1 MESSHRGKI
10 FLFSL
15 LLLFHVSW
23 VFRAFADSVVIDD
36 ENLGIEQ
43 KFEYADVLDVLKR
56 SQFQLDKLM
65 ENLSRLEKLEGLM
78 ENLILLVSRLE
89 SRLLEDPK
97 DKKLENLI
105 LLVSKLES
113 RLVECPKGQNLED
126 KKSSSEVINEVVL
139 GEKLEKKKIGGSL
152 ESKLVDGKFL
162 GAVSVTK
169 YSPLWLERFQF
180 ISAVRLGSDATSI
193 NVLPFR
199 DSEGLSK
206 YVAIGD
212 DRGKVYAFSRNGEI
226 LVDFQTSLSS
236 PITAYASYLSV
247 YKNESVVLTGHED
260 GGILMHRILEVVPDG
275 DDRAALHMETVRK
288 FASPEIEEG
297 GSSIVSLEV
306 HHVGRNRYILST
318 EFGGKLRVF
327 RENGTVYGSTT
338 PKSRPLAFLKQRL
351 LFLTETG
358 AGSLDLRTMKIRESE
373 CEGLNNSI
381 AKSYVFDATERSKAY
396 GFTSD
401 GDLIHVLL
409 LGDHLN
415 FKCRVRSKRKLEMA
429 EPLSFQAIK
438 GYLLIANQ
446 ETVSLYNVSSQH
458 YIRSGGPR
466 LLFSAGHDEIVAS
479 FLNTQSLELNDKSR
493 KVIPLV
499 ASDQEKLVI
508 LGLGSGYLGIYG
520 SNLPVFKNEFN
531 TMLWTSPVLFFLIFL
546 LGAYYFFSKKREAL
560 TSWGPDDHFTSA
572 SVTSGAPV
580 GSTQGERSYAD
591 SSRNSDLMDLRG
603 SSLRGPSG
611 RYVSPS
617 RYSGGPASAYRS
629 NSADTNSRPSSVD
642 PNFRTTAELKFRGSN
657 LETPGYPKR
666 RDSLFVNSQI
676 VDDGK

>member
-1 MESSHRGKI
+1 MASLHKGKI

-23 VFRAFADSVVIDD
+23 VFRAFAEVVIEEEKL
-36 ENLGIEQ
+36 ENLGVEE
-43 KFEYADVLDVLKR
+43 KFEHVDALDLLKR
-56 SQFQLDKLM
+56 HQLQI
-65 ENLSRLEKLEGLM
+65 EKLEGIV
-78 ENLILLVSRLE
+78 ENLSLLVSRLE
-89 SRLLEDPK
+89 SRLLEYPK
-97 DKKLENLI
+97 L
-105 LLVSKLES
+105 
-113 RLVECPKGQNLED
+113 QNLEG
-126 KKSSSEVINEVVL
+126 KEQVVL
-139 GEKLEKKKIGGSL
+139 GEKKKIQSEGFVGSEGSL
-152 ESKLVDGKFL
+152 ENK
-162 GAVSVTK
+162 VSVTK

-199 DSEGLSK
+199 DAEGLSK

-212 DRGKVYAFSRNGEI
+212 DRGKVYAFSRNGEV
-226 LVDFQTSLSS
+226 LVEFQTSMSS
-236 PITAYASYLSV
+236 PITAYVSYLSV
-247 YKNESVVLTGHED
+247 YKNESVVVTGHEN
-260 GGILMHRILEVVPDG
+260 GGILMHRIWEVVVPDG
-275 DDRAALHMETVRK
+275 DDRAALRMETVGK

-297 GSSIVSLEV
+297 GSSILSLEV

-318 EFGGKLRVF
+318 DSGGKLRVF
-327 RENGTVYGSTT
+327 RENGTVYGVTT

-409 LGDHLN
+409 LGDNMN

-438 GYLLIANQ
+438 GYLLVANQ
-446 ETVSLYNVSSQH
+446 EKVSLYNVSSLH
-458 YIRSGGPR
+458 YVRSGGPR
-466 LLFSAGHDEIVAS
+466 LLFSVGHDEIVAS
-479 FLNTQSLELNDKSR
+479 FLSSQSLELNDKSR
-493 KVIPLV
+493 NIIPLV

-508 LGLGSGYLGIYG
+508 LGLGSGYLGIYR

-531 TMLWTSPVLFFLIFL
+531 TMLWTSPVLFFIIFL
-546 LGAYYFFSKKREAL
+546 LGAYYFFAKKKEAL
-560 TSWGPDDHFTSA
+560 TSWGPDDPFPSTG
-572 SVTSGAPV
+572 VTSGAPM
-580 GSTQGERSYAD
+580 GSSQGDRSYPD
-591 SSRNSDLMDLRG
+591 SSRNADLMDLRG

-617 RYSGGPASAYRS
+617 RYSGGTAGAYRT
-629 NSADTNSRPSSVD
+629 NSADTNSRPASVD
-642 PNFRTTAELKFRGSN
+642 PNFRTTSELKFRGTN
-657 LETPGYPKR
+657 LETPGFPKR

>member
-1 MESSHRGKI
+1 MASSNKGKI
-10 FLFSL
+10 ILFSL
-15 LLLFHVSW
+15 LLLFYVSSW
-23 VFRAFADSVVIDD
+23 VFSAFAENDSSSESVII
-36 ENLGIEQ
+36 EEEKLYNHEIEQ
-43 KFEYADVLDVLKR
+43 KFEHVDALDVLKR
-56 SQFQLDKLM
+56 HQLQ
-65 ENLSRLEKLEGLM
+65 LEKLEELVK
-78 ENLILLVSRLE
+78 NLS
-89 SRLLEDPK
+89 
-97 DKKLENLI
+97 

-113 RLVECPKGQNLED
+113 RLLDYPKGEILED
-126 KKSSSEVINEVVL
+126 KKQSFKGTKQVVFD
-139 GEKLEKKKIGGSL
+139 EKKKIQSDGFVGSSEGSLL
-152 ESKLVDGKFL
+152 ESKVVDGERM

-199 DSEGLSK
+199 DAEGLSK
-206 YVAIGD
+206 YVVIGD
-212 DRGKVYAFSRNGEI
+212 DRGKVYAFSRNGEVLI
-226 LVDFQTSLSS
+226 DFQTSLSS
-236 PITAYASYLSV
+236 PITAYVSYLSV
-247 YKNESVVLTGHED
+247 YKNESLVVTGHEN
-260 GGILMHRILEVVPDG
+260 GGILMHRIWEVVPDG

-297 GSSIVSLEV
+297 GSSITSLEV

-318 EFGGKLRVF
+318 DFFGKLRVF
-327 RENGTVYGSTT
+327 RENGTVFGLTV

-358 AGSLDLRTMKIRESE
+358 AGSLDLRTMRIRESE
-373 CEGLNNSI
+373 CEGLNTSI
-381 AKSYVFDATERSKAY
+381 ARSYVFDATERSKAY

-409 LGDHLN
+409 LGDNMN

-446 ETVSLYNVSSQH
+446 EKVSLYNVSSQH
-458 YIRSGGPR
+458 YVRSGGPR

-479 FLNTQSLELNDKSR
+479 FLNYQSLELNDKYK

-499 ASDQEKLVI
+499 ASDQEKLII
-508 LGLGSGYLGIYG
+508 LGLGNGYLGIYR
-520 SNLPVFKNEFN
+520 SNLPLFKNEFN
-531 TMLWTSPVLFFLIFL
+531 TMMWTSPVLFFILFL
-546 LGAYYFFSKKREAL
+546 LGAYYFFAKKKEAL
-560 TSWGPDDHFTSA
+560 TSWGPDDPFNST
-572 SVTSGAPV
+572 SVTSGAPL
-580 GSTQGERSYAD
+580 GSSQGDRSYAD
-591 SSRNSDLMDLRG
+591 SSRNADLMDLR
-603 SSLRGPSG
+603 SSGLRAPSG

-617 RYSGGPASAYRS
+617 CYPGGTTGAYRS
-629 NSADTNSRPSSVD
+629 NPSDTTSRPSSVD
-642 PNFRTTAELKFRGSN
+642 PNFRTTSELKFRGSN
-657 LETPGYPKR
+657 LETSGFPKR

>member
-1 MESSHRGKI
+1 MTSLYKGKI

-23 VFRAFADSVVIDD
+23 VFRAFAEVVIEEEKL
-36 ENLGIEQ
+36 ENIGVEE
-43 KFEYADVLDVLKR
+43 KFEHVDALDLLKR
-56 SQFQLDKLM
+56 HQLQI
-65 ENLSRLEKLEGLM
+65 EKLEGIV
-78 ENLILLVSRLE
+78 ENLSLLVSRLE
-89 SRLLEDPK
+89 SRLLEHPK
-97 DKKLENLI
+97 
-105 LLVSKLES
+105 V
-113 RLVECPKGQNLED
+113 QNLEG
-126 KKSSSEVINEVVL
+126 EVQVVL
-139 GEKLEKKKIGGSL
+139 GEKKKIQGEGFVGNEGSL
-152 ESKLVDGKFL
+152 ENK
-162 GAVSVTK
+162 VSVTK

-199 DSEGLSK
+199 DAEGLSK

-212 DRGKVYAFSRNGEI
+212 DRGKVYAFSRNGEV
-226 LVDFQTSLSS
+226 LVEFQTSMSS
-236 PITAYASYLSV
+236 PITAYVSYLSV
-247 YKNESVVLTGHED
+247 YKNESVVVTGHEN
-260 GGILMHRILEVVPDG
+260 GGILMHRIWEVVVPDG
-275 DDRAALHMETVRK
+275 DDRTSLRMETVGK

-297 GSSIVSLEV
+297 GSSILSLEV

-318 EFGGKLRVF
+318 DSGGKLWVF
-327 RENGTVYGSTT
+327 RENGTVYGVTT

-409 LGDHLN
+409 LGDNMN

-438 GYLLIANQ
+438 GYLLVANQ
-446 ETVSLYNVSSQH
+446 DKVSLYNVSSLH
-458 YIRSGGPR
+458 YVRSGGPR
-466 LLFSAGHDEIVAS
+466 QLFSVGHDEIVAS
-479 FLNTQSLELNDKSR
+479 FLSSQSLEPNDKSR

-508 LGLGSGYLGIYG
+508 LGLGSGYLGIYR

-531 TMLWTSPVLFFLIFL
+531 TMLWTSPVLFFIIFL
-546 LGAYYFFSKKREAL
+546 LGAYYFFAKKKEAL
-560 TSWGPDDHFTSA
+560 TSWGPDDPFPSTG
-572 SVTSGAPV
+572 VTSGAPM
-580 GSTQGERSYAD
+580 GSSQGDRSYPD
-591 SSRNSDLMDLRG
+591 SSRNADLMDLRG

-617 RYSGGPASAYRS
+617 RYSGGTAGAYRT
-629 NSADTNSRPSSVD
+629 NSADTNSRSASVD
-642 PNFRTTAELKFRGSN
+642 PNFRTTSELKFRGTN
-657 LETPGYPKR
+657 LETPGFPKR